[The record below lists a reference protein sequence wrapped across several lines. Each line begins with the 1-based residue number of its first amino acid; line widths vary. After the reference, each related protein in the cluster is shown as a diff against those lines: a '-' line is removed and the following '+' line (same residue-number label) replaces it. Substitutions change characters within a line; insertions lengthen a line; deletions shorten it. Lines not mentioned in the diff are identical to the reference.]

1 MKRVNSN
8 NNFLHTSL
16 YIHYIKYYNNNKHI
30 YIYNLIN
37 VIDKFN
43 KTKTK
48 LIKIKNKNN
57 TKLKKRITKFTKII
71 LIHYN

>member
-16 YIHYIKYYNNNKHI
+16 YIHYIKYYNNKHI

-43 KTKTK
+43 KTQTK

-71 LIHYN
+71 LIHYY